1 MSGKTEKGAGAPPD
15 LQEESAMKPVGGD
28 VRIERLSRFLFVAP
42 SWPVSLA
49 IILILGFII
58 DGASLRYHQEI
69 RFFGTLCFTLPA
81 LSGFLATKP
90 LVNLF
95 SRQITW
101 NRSALLALSCA
112 VLSVIV
118 TLLGM
123 VASVSLLPFSYAI
136 AIGFIFGGRLIVLA
150 AIADY
155 RLTRIVLPAFVQS
168 GAGFVVGILLFAP
181 PFGILALLFSVVFGV
196 GFVLLIWAV
205 ERPLYRAFHIHVLS
219 ILNTFIAHIT
229 DGSKTMEDFFRE
241 IGEEVY
247 VPQVSIFFR
256 RQQERGLLF
265 TVPNVHP
272 GPIGEIGGGNLPRY
286 LQSAFPELVM
296 VSHGTATHDFNLV
309 AEDEIE
315 KIVMAIREASRELRF
330 ASRASRSYRCRYGSV
345 SALYQVF
352 PDTILIVS
360 TRSPEKTED
369 IDFGVGMAIMA
380 EGHRSFPHVAFVDA
394 HNSFTGDISAV
405 QPGTLVAHEYQ
416 VVALQAVTEGPGR
429 ELFPLEVG
437 IAQVIPPFTR
447 SEGFGD
453 QGIGVL
459 VVKAGGQTTA
469 YVLIDGNNI
478 QAGVRDQL
486 RDHVL
491 TRVDEAEIMT
501 TDSHVVNMV
510 SGKNPVGLVVPPD
523 AIIPWIDRAVA
534 EALADLSPAEAAGS
548 TALCERVN
556 VFGSQRVV
564 QIASTVNAMI
574 LFLPPLSIAI
584 LLLAFLLS
592 LMLYLILI

>member
-1 MSGKTEKGAGAPPD
+1 
-15 LQEESAMKPVGGD
+15 MKAVGGD
-28 VRIERLSRFLFVAP
+28 VRIERLSRYLFVAP

-81 LSGFLATKP
+81 LAGFLVTKP
-90 LVNLF
+90 LVNLS
-95 SRQITW
+95 SRRITW

-112 VLSVIV
+112 VLSVII
-118 TLLGM
+118 TLIGM
-123 VASVSLLPFSYAI
+123 VASISLLPFAYAVS
-136 AIGFIFGGRLIVLA
+136 IGFIFGGRLIVLA

-155 RLTRIVLPAFVQS
+155 RQTRVLLPAFVQS
-168 GAGFVVGILLFAP
+168 GAGLLIGIFLFPP
-181 PFGILALLFSVVFGV
+181 PFGILALLFSFVFGA
-196 GFVLLIWAV
+196 GFVLLIWAI
-205 ERPLYRAFHIHVLS
+205 ERPLHRAFDIHVLS

-247 VPQVSIFFR
+247 IPQVSIFFR
-256 RQQERGLLF
+256 RPQKNGLLF

-286 LQSAFPELVM
+286 LQSAFPDLVM

-309 AEDEIE
+309 AEDEIG
-315 KIVMAIREASRELRF
+315 KIVTAIREASRDLRF
-330 ASRASRSYRCRYGSV
+330 TSRASRSFRSGYGSV
-345 SALYQVF
+345 SLLYQVF
-352 PDTILIVS
+352 LDTILIVS

-369 IDFGVGMAIMA
+369 IDLGVGMAIMA

-394 HNSFTGDISAV
+394 HNSFTGDISSI
-405 QPGTLVAHEYQ
+405 QPGTLAAYEYQ
-416 VVALQAVTEGPGR
+416 AAALQAVTAGPGH
-429 ELFPLEVG
+429 ELFPLEIG
-437 IAQVIPPFTR
+437 IAQVIPPFSR

-453 QGIGVL
+453 QGIEAL

-478 QAGVRDQL
+478 QAGIRDQL
-486 RDHVL
+486 RDHLL

-501 TDSHVVNMV
+501 TDSHVVNLV
-510 SGKNPVGLVVPPD
+510 SGKNPVGLVVPVD
-523 AIIPWIDRAVA
+523 AIIPWIDRAVG

-564 QIASTVNAMI
+564 QMASTVNAMV
-574 LFLPPLSIAI
+574 LFIPPLSIAI

-592 LMLYLILI
+592 LMLYMILL

>member
-1 MSGKTEKGAGAPPD
+1 
-15 LQEESAMKPVGGD
+15 MKAVGGD

-81 LSGFLATKP
+81 LAGFLVTKP
-90 LVNLF
+90 LVNM
-95 SRQITW
+95 SSQRITW

-112 VLSVIV
+112 VLSVII
-118 TLLGM
+118 TLIGM
-123 VASVSLLPFSYAI
+123 VASVSLLPFAYAVS
-136 AIGFIFGGRLIVLA
+136 IGFIFGGRLIVLA

-155 RLTRIVLPAFVQS
+155 RQTRVLLPAFVQS
-168 GAGFVVGILLFAP
+168 GTGLLVGVILFPP
-181 PFGILALLFSVVFGV
+181 PFGLLALLFSLVFGA
-196 GFVLLIWAV
+196 GFVLLIWAI
-205 ERPLYRAFHIHVLS
+205 ERPLQRAFHIHAMSL
-219 ILNTFIAHIT
+219 LNTFIAHTT

-256 RQQERGLLF
+256 RLQKSGLLF

-286 LQSAFPELVM
+286 LQSAFPDLVM

-315 KIVMAIREASRELRF
+315 KIVTAIREASRDLRF
-330 ASRASRSYRCRYGSV
+330 ASQASRSFRSGYGSV
-345 SALYQVF
+345 SLLYQVF
-352 PDTILIVS
+352 LDTILIVS

-369 IDFGVGMAIMA
+369 IDLGVGMAIMA
-380 EGHRSFPHVAFVDA
+380 EGHRSFRHVAFVDA
-394 HNSFTGDISAV
+394 HNSFTGDISSI
-405 QPGTLVAHEYQ
+405 QPGTLAAYEYQ
-416 VVALQAVTEGPGR
+416 EAALQAVTAAPDH
-429 ELFPLEVG
+429 ELFPLEIG

-453 QGIGVL
+453 QGIEVL
-459 VVKAGGQTTA
+459 VAKAGGQTTA

-478 QAGVRDQL
+478 QAGIRDQL
-486 RDHVL
+486 RDHLL
-491 TRVDEAEIMT
+491 TRVDEAEVMT
-501 TDSHVVNMV
+501 TDSHVVNLV
-510 SGKNPVGLVVPPD
+510 SGKNPVGLQVPVD
-523 AIIPWIDRAVA
+523 AILPWIDRAVG

-564 QIASTVNAMI
+564 QIASTVNAMV
-574 LFLPPLSIAI
+574 LFIPPLSIAI

-592 LMLYLILI
+592 LMLYMILL